1 MKRNVDRKTLEA
13 LARLS
18 ATGLSHGKGFVSWP
32 CHAPLLQVVRRN
44 VISSRLCSLGTF
56 CNDKHDVVVQAVGSI
71 AAFALC
77 GFLR

>member
-44 VISSRLCSLGTF
+44 V
-56 CNDKHDVVVQAVGSI
+56 DKQWAMLARH
-71 AAFALC
+71 
-77 GFLR
+77 FLQ